1 MRDPLT
7 ALRDA
12 LGRDPMSPW
21 RRRLRRLIRPAW
33 LAPFRTT
40 PLSSYWGL
48 DRGTPVD
55 RYYVERFL
63 AENSR
68 DIRGRVV
75 ELQDTQY
82 TDRFGAG
89 VERRDVLDI
98 NPGNPAATIVAD
110 LTAAEGVPANSFD
123 CFVLTQTL
131 QFIYDVRAAV
141 TQVHRMLRPGGVVLA
156 TVPSVSRIAPVYGLE
171 RDYWRFTPASC
182 RMLFGDVFGGD
193 GVTVRGYGNV
203 RTTTAF
209 LSGLAYEE
217 LSRGDLDAEDEYF
230 PLIVAI
236 RAVKH

>member
-1 MRDPLT
+1 M
-7 ALRDA
+7 
-12 LGRDPMSPW
+12 GRENHIVL
-21 RRRLRRLIRPAW
+21 LRRKPA
-33 LAPFRTT
+33 
-40 PLSSYWGL
+40 
-48 DRGTPVD
+48 
-55 RYYVERFL
+55 VETV
-63 AENSR
+63 
-68 DIRGRVV
+68 RVK
-75 ELQDTQY
+75 T
-82 TDRFGAG
+82 GAG
-89 VERRDVLDI
+89 NLLNLNGTLYFTASNGTSGTELWKSNGTSAGTVMVLDI

-182 RMLFGDVFGGD
+182 RVLFGDVFGGD

>member
-141 TQVHRMLRPGGVVLA
+141 TQVHRMLRPGG
-156 TVPSVSRIAPVYGLE
+156 I
-171 RDYWRFTPASC
+171 F
-182 RMLFGDVFGGD
+182 VFGQD
-193 GVTVRGYGNV
+193 
-203 RTTTAF
+203 
-209 LSGLAYEE
+209 LSNDKDVEFHPYDVGHPIRLAREDVDRHLADLE
-217 LSRGDLDAEDEYF
+217 VLLRKDLSREEGRDPRLHYAT
-230 PLIVAI
+230 LIYAGRVPN
-236 RAVKH
+236 R